1 MPRGVAHCTC
11 RKCGAKFDKE
21 LYTTGKG
28 ASKALAE
35 KIEWAERGGI
45 DECTDCWKAA
55 KREAEKAAGLTCKI
69 LMGSA
74 MEEAPRVYAVF
85 GGDTYTHKDA
95 LKALG
100 ARWTR
105 DYPGNMGLLGSLGL
119 SGPETAT
126 WVIEGADLEAL
137 GPKLEE
143 LDAKVDWPSREDM
156 AIWSSMRQSAE
167 AARQERREKEAA
179 AKAEREAAKQA
190 ALDALGPK
198 PAWPE
203 RIRAECPKGGRWN
216 CTVYGKPG
224 KHRIYLGGIEIK
236 ISDEEAAAMTST
248 LAALQEWQAKA
259 DEIEQKYK

>member
-11 RKCGAKFDKE
+11 RKCGAKFDKD

-35 KIEWAERGGI
+35 KIEWAESGGI

-55 KREAEKAAGLTCKI
+55 KREAEKSAGLTCKI

-74 MEEAPRVYAVF
+74 MDEQPRVYAVF
-85 GGDTYTHKDA
+85 GGDTYPHKDA

-105 DYPGNMGLLGSLGL
+105 DYPGNMGLLGVLGIT
-119 SGPETAT
+119 GPETAT

-137 GPKLEE
+137 EHKLAE
-143 LDAKVDWPSREDM
+143 LDAKIEWPSQEDM
-156 AIWSSMRQSAE
+156 AIWAAMRQSAE
-167 AARQERREKEAA
+167 AARQERREKEAT

-190 ALDALGPK
+190 ALDELGPK
-198 PAWPE
+198 PTYPE
-203 RIRAECPKGGRWN
+203 RINALWPAGGRWN
-216 CTVYGKPG
+216 GNIYGKPG
-224 KHRIYLGGIEIK
+224 KHRVYLGGVEVFV
-236 ISDEEAAAMTST
+236 SDDEASAMTAT
-248 LAALQEWQAKA
+248 LAARQSWQTRK
-259 DEIEQKYK
+259 DDIDKKYK